1 MNLSEIEN
9 EDFINLK
16 FVLYEHFSLTP
27 IYT

>member
-16 FVLYEHFSLTP
+16 LVLYVHFSLTV